1 MQFPTSTV
9 KNTKSSP
16 SPEKSTQEDSIL
28 QLFLQEWKENRFEWE
43 AQLEVAAGLREGNKP
58 QPQTMSG
65 EWKVRVH
72 YRIQR
77 GNKQKIREINKGHL
91 QSQRKNQIWN
101 FAVFYSNFYACKFIR
116 KKVFLKFKS
125 VCKNSFICS
134 SSLLTVCYEN
144 FLILLNIY

>member
-28 QLFLQEWKENRFEWE
+28 QLFLQEWKENRLEWE

-58 QPQTMSG
+58 QPRG
-65 EWKVRVH
+65 ECNTEYRGETNRKLKKEIKV
-72 YRIQR
+72 IP
-77 GNKQKIREINKGHL
+77 NLRE
-91 QSQRKNQIWN
+91 KNQFWN
-101 FAVFYSNFYACKFIR
+101 FAVFYSNFYACKFIK
-116 KKVFLKFKS
+116 KKVFLKLKS

-134 SSLLTVCYEN
+134 SSLLTVHYEN